1 MEPALLSL
9 VPSVIISLLIWLLKN
24 KDAAQ
29 SKEIED
35 LRTQHAKDLSEV
47 RANLDLLFRKH
58 DLDVVALQE
67 LRVLIASNHYER
79 NELDKKFDK
88 IEIAFSTGFS
98 VLGSKF
104 DKLAETLVS
113 HIINEDIKRK

>member
-1 MEPALLSL
+1 M
-9 VPSVIISLLIWLLKN
+9 
-24 KDAAQ
+24 
-29 SKEIED
+29 
-35 LRTQHAKDLSEV
+35 